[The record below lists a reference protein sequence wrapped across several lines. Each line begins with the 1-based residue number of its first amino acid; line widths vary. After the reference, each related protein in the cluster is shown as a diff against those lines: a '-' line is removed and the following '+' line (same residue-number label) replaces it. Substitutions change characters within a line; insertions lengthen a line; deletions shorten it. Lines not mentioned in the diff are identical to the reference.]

1 MGNKIMIVGTG
12 NVGAS
17 IAFALVNRH
26 TAVREIVLTDIA
38 EADAEGEAMDLTD
51 ALPFSPSF
59 IKIRSG
65 SYADAHDADIVVLT
79 AGAPQKPGE
88 TRLDLVKK
96 NAEITKSVV
105 TEIMASGFSGIFIV
119 VANPVDIITFFT
131 YFYSKLPSN
140 KVIGT
145 GTMLDT
151 SRLKIRL
158 ASCLNVNAEAIH
170 AYQIGE
176 HGDSEFTLWSLANAG
191 GQKITSLLPFST
203 LEGIEDYVKNEAYDI
218 IERKG
223 STHYGIAVCVVRIIE
238 SILNN
243 EHQVFSV
250 SSFCEDSG
258 IFYGYPAVIGKKGV
272 EHRLNL
278 SLTNSERIKL
288 QKSIN
293 VIRSTITDTI
303 EHGYNARIKTVNKNE
318 KK

>member
-1 MGNKIMIVGTG
+1 MSNKIMIVGTG

-17 IAFALVNRH
+17 IAFAFVNRH
-26 TAVREIVLTDIA
+26 TAVQEIVLTDIA

-59 IKIRSG
+59 IKVRSG
-65 SYADAHDADIVVLT
+65 TYADAHDADIVILT

-96 NAEITKSVV
+96 NAEITKDVV
-105 TEIMASGFSGIFIV
+105 TKIMASGFSGIFIV

-140 KVIGT
+140 KVIGS
-145 GTMLDT
+145 GTTLDT

-158 ASCLNVNAEAIH
+158 ANYLNVNADAIH

-176 HGDSEFTLWSLANAG
+176 HGDSEFTLWSLANVG

-203 LEGIEDYVKNEAYDI
+203 LEGIEQHVKNEAYDI
-218 IERKG
+218 IQKKG
-223 STHYGIAVCVVRIIE
+223 STHYGVAVCVVKIVE

-243 EHQVFSV
+243 EHQIMSI
-250 SSFCEDSG
+250 SSYDEDNG

-278 SLTNSERIKL
+278 SLTNSERVKL
-288 QKSIN
+288 QQSVNI
-293 VIRSTITDTI
+293 IRSNITETLEYI
-303 EHGYNARIKTVNKNE
+303 YNSKPNQSKKNE
-318 KK
+318 QK